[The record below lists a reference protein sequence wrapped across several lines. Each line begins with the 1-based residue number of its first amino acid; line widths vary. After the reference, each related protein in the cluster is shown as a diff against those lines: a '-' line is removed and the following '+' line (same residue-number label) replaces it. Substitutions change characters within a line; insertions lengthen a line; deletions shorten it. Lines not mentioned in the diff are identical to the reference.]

1 MKKLKLE
8 INVSHFVITLYD
20 KSLRY
25 LTDDFLSPYWS
36 YKFEFNKR
44 IRRAI
49 RVKDK
54 PFFVNYTDEDGNDV
68 YRIHKSLLRPYV
80 GYIGANGRV
89 SSDVIELVN
98 NTKTK
103 HGDYADIEFNDTK
116 YVMRDYQDNIIK
128 KVLGNEERLSMINLA
143 TGLGKALCHGTKVK
157 IPNGWKNI
165 EDIQVGDLVM
175 GSNGEYTNVIGV
187 YPQGVK
193 DIWTVKFAD
202 GRSLDVTMEHLW
214 SVISPLLAGNDKRE
228 AKDYKPMVVDT
239 RFLSE
244 YLNAIRKNPYNSIS
258 RMYIPLV
265 QPEKGTHKDFIIHPY
280 ILGVLLVDGGISRK
294 DVNIHC
300 SDKGVI
306 KHVEKLLDSDYY
318 IKVYRDTPKCP
329 KYTIKRINKN
339 TNAAN
344 IYKQELK
351 RLGLMGTKSYTK
363 FIPEE
368 YMNASLEQKWELI
381 RGLMD
386 TDGYVDKS
394 IGRNGSSVRADGST
408 CVGAIQIA
416 LSNERLIKQ
425 IQEIVWSLGDMAR
438 LSVKYPFYT
447 YKGERLP
454 GRPSYK
460 LSIRSKTPK
469 AYFTRESKRGERLQE
484 TSQYSET
491 LKLRI
496 IDVEYKCQA
505 EATCIAVDSPDHLYV
520 AEQYI
525 VTHNTS
531 VSFKLMSLLK
541 LKIGMFLL
549 PKYIDKAIED
559 IEEHYPKIKG
569 RYLVIQGGDALR
581 NLMLNADEYRKKYDV
596 FIFSIRTI
604 TNYLTVYDNRK
615 GDIFLL
621 KEYPIAP
628 ENLMKALGI
637 GIFLNDESHQEP
649 ANVSKMM
656 LYFDCDYFILLT
668 ATFNSNDPH
677 TVKMYKMMVP
687 ERLRFGVDT
696 AMDKYITINNIRYFI
711 EKAPKLKHQTNQGY
725 SQILYEQSLLARP
738 YLLAQYDKMIIKY
751 VERDYINKKKKDQKC
766 LVYAAT
772 VDMCKHLC
780 NTLRREYPHLK
791 ISTYVQ
797 EDDYENIM
805 TSDISVSTSL
815 SASTGLNIVGLIC
828 IIQTISMG
836 SLQAN
841 RQMVGRL
848 RKIPDTE
855 LTYDALYCGNLR
867 KHKDLYKQRESCT
880 KDIAKEWHYE
890 TYRPNAWETELK
902 LR

>member
-8 INVSHFVITLYD
+8 INVAHFVVTVYD
-20 KSLRY
+20 KSLVY
-25 LTDDFLSPYWS
+25 VTDDFLSPYWS

-54 PFFVNYTDEDGNDV
+54 PYFVTYTDENGHNV
-68 YRIHKSLLRPYV
+68 YRIHKSLLRPYI
-80 GYIGANGRV
+80 GYIGANGKIN
-89 SSDVIELVN
+89 SEHIELVN
-98 NTKTK
+98 NAKTK
-103 HGDYADIEFNDTK
+103 HGDYTNIEFNDAK
-116 YVMRDYQDNIIK
+116 YIMRDYQDDIIK
-128 KVLGNEERLSMINLA
+128 RVLGNEERLSMINLP
-143 TGLGKALCHGTKVK
+143 TGYGKLCRNGTKVK

-175 GSNGEYTNVIGV
+175 GSNGEYVNVIGV

-202 GRSLDVTMEHLW
+202 GRSLDVGMEHLW
-214 SVISPLLAGNDKRE
+214 SVLSPDLEGNNRRK
-228 AKDYKPMVVDT
+228 AKDYKPAVVNT

-244 YLNAIRKNPYNSIS
+244 YFGTIRKNPRTATS
-258 RMYIPLV
+258 RMFIQLV
-265 QPEKGTHKDFIIHPY
+265 KPEKGTHKEFVIHPY
-280 ILGVLLVDGGISRK
+280 ILGVLLGDGGISGK
-294 DVNIHC
+294 DINIHC

-306 KHVEKLLDSDYY
+306 KHVENLLDPDYY
-318 IKVYRDTPKCP
+318 IKVYKDKSTCP
-329 KYTIKRINKN
+329 KYTIKRKNKEIS
-339 TNAAN
+339 AAN

-363 FIPEE
+363 FIPDE

-381 RGLMD
+381 RGIMD

-394 IGRNGSSVRADGST
+394 IGRNGAGVRADGT
-408 CVGAIQIA
+408 ICVGNINIA
-416 LSNERLIKQ
+416 LSNELLIKQ
-425 IQEIVWSLGDMAR
+425 IQEIIWSFGDMAK
-438 LSVKYPFYT
+438 LSVKHPFYT
-447 YKGERLP
+447 YKGERLL
-454 GRPSYK
+454 GRPAYR

-469 AYFTRESKRGERLQE
+469 AYFTREGKRGERLQE
-484 TSQYSET
+484 TTQYSET

-496 IDVEYKCQA
+496 TDVEYKCRA

-531 VSFKLMSLLK
+531 VSFKTMSLLNR
-541 LKIGMFLL
+541 KIGMFLL

-559 IEEHYPKIKG
+559 IEEHYPNIKG
-569 RYLVIQGGDALR
+569 KYLVIQGGDSLR
-581 NLMLNADEYRKKYDV
+581 DLMLNADEYRKRYDV

-604 TNYLTVYDNRK
+604 SNYLSVYDNRK
-615 GDIFLL
+615 GDMFLL
-621 KEYPIAP
+621 KEYPVAP
-628 ENLMKALGI
+628 ENLMRTLGI
-637 GIFLNDESHQEP
+637 SIFLNDESHQEP

-656 LYFDCDYFILLT
+656 LYFDCDYYILLT
-668 ATFNSNDPH
+668 ATFNSNDSH

-687 ERLRFGVDT
+687 EHLRFGLDN

-725 SQILYEQSLLARP
+725 SQILFEQSLLARP

-751 VERDYINKKKKDQKC
+751 VERDYIDKKKKGQKC

-780 NTLRREYPHLK
+780 QILRREYPELK
-791 ISTYVQ
+791 VSTYVQ

-815 SASTGLNIVGLIC
+815 SASTGLDIKGLIC

-855 LTYDALYCGNLR
+855 LTYNALYCGNLR
-867 KHKDLYKQRESCT
+867 KHKDLYKQREACT
-880 KDIAKEWHYE
+880 KDIAKEWRYE

>member
-1 MKKLKLE
+1 MKRLKLE
-8 INVSHFVITLYD
+8 INVSHFVVTLYD

-128 KVLGNEERLSMINLA
+128 KVLENKERLSMINLP
-143 TGLGKALCHGTKVK
+143 TGYGKAIRNSTKVK

-175 GSNGEYTNVIGV
+175 GSNGEYANVTGV

-193 DIWTVKFAD
+193 DIWVVKFAD
-202 GRSLDVTMEHLW
+202 GRSLDVSKEHLW
-214 SVISPLLAGNDKRE
+214 QVLSPDLEGNNKRK
-228 AKDYKPMVVDT
+228 AKDYKLAVVDT
-239 RFLSE
+239 HFLSE
-244 YLNAIRKNPYNSIS
+244 YFNTLSKNPVNITS

-265 QPEKGTHKDFIIHPY
+265 KPEKGVYKAFVIHPY
-280 ILGVLLVDGGISRK
+280 ILGVLLGDGGISGK

-306 KHVEKLLDSDYY
+306 KHVENLLDPDYY
-318 IKVYRDTPKCP
+318 IKVYKDTSTCP
-329 KYTIKRINKN
+329 KYTIKRRDKN
-339 TNAAN
+339 TCSTN
-344 IYKQELK
+344 IYRQELK

-368 YMNASLEQKWELI
+368 YMTASLEQKWELI

-386 TDGYVDKS
+386 TDGYVDRS
-394 IGRNGSSVRADGST
+394 TGRNGAGVRADGT
-408 CVGAIQIA
+408 ICVGNIKLA

-425 IQEIVWSLGDMAR
+425 IQEIIWSFGDIAR
-438 LSVKYPFYT
+438 LTVKHPFYT

-454 GRPSYK
+454 GRPSYR

-496 IDVEYKCQA
+496 TDVEYKCQD

-531 VSFKLMSLLK
+531 VSFKAMSLLNE
-541 LKIGMFLL
+541 KIGMFLL

-569 RYLVIQGGDALR
+569 KYLVIQGGDALR
-581 NLMLNADEYRKKYDV
+581 DLMLNADEYKKKYDV

>member
-8 INVSHFVITLYD
+8 INVSHFVLTLYD
-20 KSLRY
+20 KTLEQITR
-25 LTDDFLSPYWS
+25 DFLSPYWS
-36 YKFEFNKR
+36 YKFEYNKN

-54 PFFVNYTDEDGNDV
+54 PYFINYLDEDNREV
-68 YRIHKSLLRPYV
+68 YRLHKSLLKPYL
-80 GYIGANGRV
+80 GYIGANGKI
-89 SSDVIELVN
+89 SSDTVELVN
-98 NTKTK
+98 NTKEIR
-103 HGDYADIEFNDTK
+103 GDYANIEFNDAK
-116 YVMRDYQDNIIK
+116 YTMRDYQDDIIK
-128 KVLGNEERLSMINLA
+128 RVLENQTRLSMINLP
-143 TGLGKALCHGTKVK
+143 TGYGKAICHGTKVK
-157 IPNGWKNI
+157 VPNGWKNI
-165 EDIQVGDLVM
+165 EDIQVDDLVM

-193 DIWTVKFAD
+193 DIWTVKFVD

-214 SVISPLLAGNDKRE
+214 SVISPLLAGNDRRE

-244 YLNAIRKNPYNSIS
+244 YLNAIRKNPYNSTS

-265 QPEKGTHKDFIIHPY
+265 QPEKGEHKDFIIHPY
-280 ILGVLLVDGGISRK
+280 ILGVILGDGCISSGHM
-294 DVNIHC
+294 DIAC
-300 SDKGVI
+300 SSEGVI
-306 KHVEKLLDSDYY
+306 DRIKSFLDERYK
-318 IKVYRDTPKCP
+318 INMVKKTPSWGL
-329 KYTIKRINKN
+329 YSIVNKE
-339 TNAAN
+339 TGCAN

-386 TDGYVDKS
+386 TDGYVDKAV
-394 IGRNGSSVRADGST
+394 GRNGTYLRQDGT
-408 CVGAIQIA
+408 TNNGGIQIA

-425 IQEIVWSLGDMAR
+425 IQEIVWSFGDMAKI
-438 LSVKYPFYT
+438 SVKHPFYV
-447 YKGERLP
+447 YKGKRLP
-454 GRPSYK
+454 GKPSYR
-460 LSIRSKTPK
+460 LYIRSKTPK

-496 IDVEYKCQA
+496 TDVEYKCQA

-549 PKYIDKAIED
+549 PKYIEKAAID
-559 IEEHYPKIKG
+559 IEEHYPHIKG
-569 RYLVIQGGDALR
+569 KYLIIQGGDALR
-581 NLMLNADEYRKKYDV
+581 DLMLNAEEYRKRYSV

-615 GDIFLL
+615 GDMFLL
-621 KEYPIAP
+621 KEYPVAP
-628 ENLMKALGI
+628 ENLMRLLGI

-656 LYFDCDYFILLT
+656 LYFDCDYYILLT

-687 ERLRFGVDT
+687 EHLRFGLDT

-725 SQILYEQSLLARP
+725 SQILYEQSLLSRP

-780 NTLRREYPHLK
+780 NTLRREYPSLK

-815 SASTGLNIVGLIC
+815 SASTGLDIKGLIC

-855 LTYDALYCGNLR
+855 LTYNALYCGNLR
-867 KHKDLYKQRESCT
+867 KHKDLYKQREACT
-880 KDIAKEWHYE
+880 KDIAKEWRYE
-890 TYRPNAWETELK
+890 TYRPNAWESELK